1 MEGELGVILWQ
12 VIVGGALLFGI
23 GLFPGLAILRVL
35 DPGADRFRRMLLV
48 PALSL
53 MVSYGISGWMVILTG
68 KFDLAVLL
76 LLLIAANGL
85 SIAGLWQR
93 DVVRVRRLSPWER
106 LQEKVEISDDDE
118 SEGGVDAG

>member
-1 MEGELGVILWQ
+1 
-12 VIVGGALLFGI
+12 
-23 GLFPGLAILRVL
+23 
-35 DPGADRFRRMLLV
+35 MLLV

-118 SEGGVDAG
+118 SESNSSLLR

>member
-76 LLLIAANGL
+76 LLLIAANG
-85 SIAGLWQR
+85 
-93 DVVRVRRLSPWER
+93 RRT
-106 LQEKVEISDDDE
+106 V
-118 SEGGVDAG
+118 AA